1 MKSRPHDEAMADLFR
16 LDPVY
21 AAELLSEVR
30 RNGDPAELTIF
41 LRQMAEAFGQDVEW
55 KLVDAE
61 AKFSSK

>member
-1 MKSRPHDEAMADLFR
+1 MADLFR

>member
-16 LDPVY
+16 VDPVY
-21 AAELLSEVR
+21 ASKLLREVR

-41 LRQMAEAFGQDVEW
+41 LRQMAEAFGQDFEW

-61 AKFSSK
+61 AKFSPK